1 MNDHVVRV
9 DVNERQVLEQVIS
22 VQREKAIKYP
32 RAGGTKAV
40 FDTNLMSLIQ
50 KYERRNWQFPE

>member
-1 MNDHVVRV
+1 MNDNVVRV

-22 VQREKAIKYP
+22 VQREKAIKISQSWRYK
-32 RAGGTKAV
+32 GM